1 MKTRKAFLVLVLFSF
16 MASVGFS
23 AGAPQD
29 LSRYDVLKDPKIAQH
44 PDQKMLVV
52 ESKGDPGTSAGRA
65 FGLLYKI
72 FFSIPGA
79 RMAPPRARWAGDLN
93 MPKDQWVGLFALPL
107 TDQVT
112 ALPPGSA
119 GARIEVWSYGEVAE
133 ILHVGSYADEPQTIQ
148 KLLTFI
154 AGQGYAIAG
163 PHEEEYLRG
172 PESGP
177 NTAEYRT
184 IIRYQV
190 KKK

>member
-1 MKTRKAFLVLVLFSF
+1 MST
-16 MASVGFS
+16 
-23 AGAPQD
+23 PQD
-29 LSRYDVLKDPKIAQH
+29 LSRYDVLKEPKIAQL

-52 ESKGDPGTSAGRA
+52 ESKGDPGTSAGQA
-65 FGLLYKI
+65 FGMLYKI

-93 MPKDQWVGLFALPL
+93 IPKDQWVGLFALPL
-107 TDQVT
+107 PDQVT

-119 GARIEVWSYGEVAE
+119 GARIEVWAYGEVAQ
-133 ILHVGSYADEPQTIQ
+133 ILHVGSYADETPTIQ
-148 KLLTFI
+148 KLLAYI
-154 AGQGYAIAG
+154 AGQGYVIAG

-184 IIRYQV
+184 IVRYQV
-190 KKK
+190 RKK

>member
-1 MKTRKAFLVLVLFSF
+1 MKTKSAIFGLIIFAFAAAHGVPMNPL
-16 MASVGFS
+16 
-23 AGAPQD
+23 QD
-29 LSRYDVLKDPKIAQH
+29 LSRYDVLKDPKIAHH

-52 ESKGDPGTSAGRA
+52 ESKGDPGTSAGQA

-79 RMAPPRARWAGDLN
+79 RIAPPRARWAGDLN

-107 TDQVT
+107 SDQVT

-119 GARIEVWSYGEVAE
+119 GARIEVWTYGEVAE
-133 ILHVGSYADEPQTIQ
+133 ILHVGSYADETPTIQ
-148 KLLTFI
+148 KLLAYI
-154 AGQGYAIAG
+154 DGQGFAIAG